1 MSKVK
6 QISPNNTINKISRK
20 AVIKVEK
27 FAKAEYE
34 KCFNWIPAGSQ
45 IFIVKTNTELNQ
57 NIFRESLQIGELKMK
72 DVLDAIEMTF
82 YSKN

>member
-1 MSKVK
+1 M
-6 QISPNNTINKISRK
+6 QILNFLYPIWYNIRTKYLEIEYQNYENK
-20 AVIKVEK
+20 
-27 FAKAEYE
+27 
-34 KCFNWIPAGSQ
+34 P

-72 DVLDAIEMTF
+72 DVLEAIDMTF